1 MWDVSVPNFGVLP
14 SADMERYIFKIQDRW
29 VSMSKS
35 EGPKIKK
42 ANIRLTDGSHVKGQ
56 INIKDHDRL
65 SDLINFAEDPFIVVF
80 NATIPGGLDGK
91 VIFVSKSQVLWICP
105 ED

>member
-1 MWDVSVPNFGVLP
+1 MRNGCMSTPD
-14 SADMERYIFKIQDRW
+14 DMKIR
-29 VSMSKS
+29 
-35 EGPKIKK
+35 K

-65 SDLINFAEDPFIVVF
+65 SDLLNTGKDPFIVLF
-80 NATIPGGLDGK
+80 NATIPGGLAGK
-91 VIFVSKSQVLWICP
+91 VVFVSKSQILWICP